1 MSFSG
6 KFTPLQLNVLS
17 SFTGVAPHGADVAN
31 NIPANPNG
39 EPEGLEI
46 ANQARLYQGGWS
58 AATGTLRYTPGTVVT
73 STSLSTITTAIA
85 TAYTNL
91 GSSPTQSNVNIYRR
105 LLKIGEGV
113 CPALGNS
120 RPSTF
125 LPTYAGYGSWASLTE
140 QASGGYPPKN
150 YPEVNAYSYVSQ
162 LTGVSGK
169 RAWIYSWPAK
179 AYTTGGQGQISGWQK
194 STDSYKAILE
204 PSTTDGLNSITI
216 SGTQYNNEY
225 DEYFKDGFIGTIAKQ
240 AYYEMWRGS
249 YFSRFNLFC
258 DSFQK
263 AYAFKEAQNKRIASL
278 ANSKSF
284 KSGLY
289 SNMDDLTTSDISG
302 VSIAFAAFGNDLL
315 KTGRVIDLSQIHKFG
330 LPSVL
335 LRTLQDNKCLT
346 QAVKIAMT
354 LYSDLQATEVL
365 DILSTDY
372 TPTNEQEVKLYKS
385 FGLITGADLDE
396 ILFSL
401 NCKTEGITYLS
412 DLLDIKKLMPTSY
425 TTLTLP
431 EYNLDRNI
439 SNSAKIYKFIF
450 SGSGANPSIKN
461 WGTYLEGILT
471 PDLVLT
477 NGAFSMTMQQIKFIR
492 NMKIEKFAQIVANLE
507 LVTKDLNLLATTNG
521 VAVNIPLV
529 DNTLNKIALGT
540 GADGTF
546 KMADFFGAAAGY
558 PYVDFYYSKIISS
571 LNALVTPQLKTVY
584 DAILTAANASD
595 WTTLDA
601 KITEANSLIAAIK
614 ANKAAEVDQLNFMWD
629 KLGSQLATEQQLQ
642 PYVNDSP
649 QLLLENVPE
658 GSIESFVSQ
667 IEAYAVDNSDG
678 QSARI
683 LALLADRRYVGG
695 QSLIAAIREARNA
708 TRLERTDGELQN
720 DVSNYVDTCAASA
733 VATVVNGAITA
744 VTINTPG
751 AGYSVA
757 NPPSVMVYP
766 VNVDVQATFTPKIS
780 TIDGSVT
787 SIVVTNGG
795 KGYNQDT
802 VRLVIESP
810 PQCQYSDSSVQ
821 QSLVDTPWG
830 QLVEPE
836 LIADTSSQLD
846 VQEAIAQVTLCNC
859 DCWDV

>member
-17 SFTGVAPHGADVAN
+17 SFTGAPNHAADPTLG
-31 NIPANPNG
+31 IPANTSG
-39 EPEGLEI
+39 DPEGIEI
-46 ANQARLYQGGWS
+46 SSATRTYAGSWS
-58 AATGTLRYTPGTVVT
+58 TSYTPGKLVND
-73 STSLSTITTAIA
+73 TALKNLTLAIQ

-91 GSSPTQSNVNIYRR
+91 GATPSQANVNIYRAM
-105 LLKIGEGV
+105 LQIGQSV

-120 RPSTF
+120 RPDTF
-125 LPTYAGYGSWASLTE
+125 MPTYAGYGSWDETTGNQL
-140 QASGGYPPKN
+140 SGNYPPKN
-150 YPEVNAYSYVSQ
+150 YPVVTKYSYVQ
-162 LTGVSGK
+162 QAAGK
-169 RAWIYSWPAK
+169 LAWLYSWPARP
-179 AYTTGGQGQISGWQK
+179 YTTGGQDQISSWQK
-194 STDSYKAILE
+194 PYDSYKAILE
-204 PSTTDGLNSITI
+204 PTASDGLNSITL
-216 SGTQYNNEY
+216 SGTSYNNEY
-225 DEYFKDGFIGTIAKQ
+225 DAYFKDGFIGTIAKQ
-240 AYYEMWRGS
+240 AYYEMWRGKS
-249 YFSRFNLFC
+249 FNRFNLFC

-263 AYAFKEAQNKRIASL
+263 AYSFKESQNKRIASL

-284 KSGLY
+284 KSGMF

-302 VSIAFAAFGNDLL
+302 VSIAFAAFGTDLL
-315 KTGRVIDLSQIHKFG
+315 NTGRAIDLSQINKFG

-385 FGLITGADLDE
+385 FGLITGNDLDE

-401 NCKTEGITYLS
+401 NCKTAGITYLS

-425 TTLTLP
+425 TTLTVP
-431 EYNLDRNI
+431 QYNLDRNI

-450 SGSGANPSIKN
+450 SGSGANPSIEN
-461 WGTYLEGILT
+461 WGTYLEGILSK
-471 PDLVLT
+471 DLVLT

-492 NMKIEKFAQIVANLE
+492 SMKIEKFAQIVANLE
-507 LVTKDLNLLATTNG
+507 LVTKGMNLITTTNG
-521 VAVNIPLV
+521 TAVNTSFV
-529 DNTLNKIALGT
+529 DNTLDKIALGT
-540 GADGTF
+540 GADGTY
-546 KMADFFGAAAGY
+546 KMADFFGSAAGY
-558 PYVDFYYSKIISS
+558 PYIDYYYDKIISS
-571 LNALVTPQLKTVY
+571 INSLATTALKDIYTQML
-584 DAILTAANASD
+584 AAATASNWSLLSTKIVEANA
-595 WTTLDA
+595 
-601 KITEANSLIAAIK
+601 EIAAIRTRSTI
-614 ANKAAEVDQLNFMWD
+614 NAAQMDQLNFMWN
-629 KLGSQLATEQQLQ
+629 KLGSQMTTEQRMQ
-642 PYVNDSP
+642 PYVIDNP
-649 QLLLENVPE
+649 QQLLENVPE
-658 GSIESFVSQ
+658 FSVESFVSQ
-667 IEAYAVDNSDG
+667 IEAYAIDNADG
-678 QSARI
+678 QSSRI
-683 LALLADRRYVGG
+683 LGLLSDQRYVGG
-695 QSLIAAIREARNA
+695 QSLVAALREARNA

-733 VATVVNGAITA
+733 LATVVNGTITA
-744 VTINTPG
+744 VTINTSG

-802 VRLVIESP
+802 VRLVIQSP
-810 PQCQYSDSSVQ
+810 PQCQYSDSSSQ

-846 VQEAIAQVTLCNC
+846 VQEAIDQVTLCNC